1 MGQSLETILFL
12 PPTKQYFLKRGR
24 ISGEKISNDGATTNN
39 GQSGKNQND
48 LLS

>member
-1 MGQSLETILFL
+1 MGQSLETILFEIF
-12 PPTKQYFLKRGR
+12 KRRGR